1 MDRGHLP
8 KWKSREEEV
17 DKIILLSFYIQ
28 EGRKPLFFP
37 RIMKKL
43 IILFLLV
50 IASIGQ
56 AQINFSGVVTDV
68 LSGETIPSAV
78 LVWGEKK
85 DKGVVAD
92 VNGRFTAQLPKG
104 LQKIYFSA
112 VGYEEQI
119 LEVNIGSSP
128 VYRDVELVLIN
139 QKELLIVTDLAV
151 GRKVP
156 VAYSNID
163 MKRIDEE
170 LGGREMATLAN
181 TTPGAYATRAG
192 GGDGDARVTIR
203 GFSGPNVAVML
214 DGVPVNDMEN
224 GTVYWSNW
232 FGLDLVTQTAQIQ
245 RGLGASKLVIPAVG
259 GTMNIITRGIDQKRR
274 IQVKQEFAVD
284 AFSRTSFGMNTGKL
298 KNGWAF
304 SFAASVK
311 DGSGWVEGTPTQGVF
326 GFFKVEKKIKRHL
339 LSFYTLGAPQRHGQ
353 RSRQDAIAMYDRET
367 AERLGAP
374 TTFFLNSANP
384 DAQIFDGGINYN
396 PDVGYLQRYTL
407 VNGQRTELQSRE
419 MVNARENFYFKPQF
433 SLKDVWNINE
443 HSFLSTVAYMSIGR
457 GGGKRWHDN
466 LGVDDYL
473 PDGTVNV
480 QSFYDANSGATIPLF
495 SGPDYN
501 INPLVSTTERY
512 AASNYIKAS
521 MNEHQWTGVLSTYSN
536 QVNENFTLSG
546 GVDLRSYRGSHYR
559 KIIDLM
565 GADYIVTRSAY
576 DKNDPNL
583 VKREG
588 DIIDYNNDALV
599 RWGGLFGQMEYEDRK
614 ITSFISASAALT
626 GYNRIDYFLPKVYNA
641 NGVDVEVGFD
651 QPTNVPNYV
660 ALVSD
665 TTLVNGQQ
673 VVSGMPGAE
682 YQSTG
687 WLYRNTFTV
696 KYGFK
701 ATFDEHFSAFFNAG
715 YLNKA
720 PQFNQVYT
728 NGNQRF
734 ANIHNEII
742 MSNEVGFNWKYSK
755 LALNVNAYHTTWEN
769 RPYPFGLSV
778 PNPLDPSTNISVN
791 VRGMN
796 AKHSGIEWDAALKL
810 TDRLTIELLA
820 SFADWIWTS
829 GDTIYVRDDN
839 GNVMLRD
846 PEDPNSGPYTFV
858 YDANGVHVSDAAQ
871 TQFGAMLRYEWKN
884 GAYIKTRYTRFE
896 RYFAEFNPFT
906 LNGANAGRD
915 SWMIPGYGTF
925 ELHSGY
931 TFLAEANR
939 RWDLRCSVYN
949 LLNTKFITDATNNS
963 AFALYS
969 NRSNDFD
976 AASAGVFFGQGRW
989 FNVSLT
995 ATF

>member
-1 MDRGHLP
+1 
-8 KWKSREEEV
+8 
-17 DKIILLSFYIQ
+17 
-28 EGRKPLFFP
+28 
-37 RIMKKL
+37 MKKI
-43 IILFLLV
+43 IILFFLLTSLV
-50 IASIGQ
+50 SWTQ
-56 AQINFSGVVTDV
+56 NNFSGVVTDA

-85 DKGVVAD
+85 DKGAVAD
-92 VNGRFTAQLPKG
+92 INGKFSAQLPKG
-104 LQKIYFSA
+104 VQKIYFSA
-112 VGYEEQI
+112 VGYEEQM
-119 LEVNIGSSP
+119 LEVSFGTAPINM
-128 VYRDVELVLIN
+128 DVQLILIN
-139 QKELLIVTDLAV
+139 QRELLIVTDLAV

-274 IQVKQEFAVD
+274 IQVKQEFAVN

-311 DGSGWVEGTPTQGVF
+311 DGIGWVEGTPTQGVF
-326 GFFKVEKKIKRHL
+326 GFFKVEKKIKTHL
-339 LSFYTLGAPQRHGQ
+339 LSFYSLGAPQRHGQ

-367 AERLGAP
+367 AEKLGTP
-374 TTFFLNSANP
+374 TTFSMNSSNP
-384 DAQIFDGGINYN
+384 NAPIFDGGINYN
-396 PDVGYLQRYTL
+396 PDVGFLERYKW
-407 VNGQRTELQSRE
+407 VNGEKVDIQTRE

-433 SLKDVWNINE
+433 SLKDVWSIND
-443 HSFLSTVAYMSIGR
+443 HSFLSTVVYMSIGK
-457 GGGKRWHDN
+457 GGGKRWNSN
-466 LGVDDYL
+466 LGINDYL
-473 PDGTVNV
+473 PDGTVNI
-480 QSFYDANSGATIPLF
+480 QEFYDFNAGTKLPPF

-501 INPLVSTTERY
+501 INPLVSSSERF
-512 AASNYIKAS
+512 ASSNYIIAS
-521 MNEHQWTGVLSTYSN
+521 MNEHKWTGALSTYSN
-536 QVNENFTLSG
+536 QLNENFTISG
-546 GVDLRSYRGSHYR
+546 GLDLRSYRGSHYR
-559 KIIDLM
+559 KIVDLM
-565 GADYIVTRSAY
+565 GADYIVATGGE
-576 DKNDPNL
+576 DKNNLNL
-583 VKREG
+583 VKRVG
-588 DIIDYNNDALV
+588 DKIDYNNDALV
-599 RWGGLFGQMEYEDRK
+599 RWSGVFGQVEYEDRK
-614 ITSFISASAALT
+614 ITAFISGSTAVT
-626 GYNRIDYFLPKVYNA
+626 GYNRIDYFLPKVFDLD
-641 NGVDVEVGFD
+641 GKPVEVGYRV
-651 QPTNVPNYV
+651 PTNVTNYIS
-660 ALVSD
+660 LISD
-665 TTLVNGQQ
+665 TM
-673 VVSGMPGAE
+673 VVDGKVLTSNMEGSD

-687 WLYRNTFTV
+687 WLYRNTYTV

-701 ATFDEHFSAFFNAG
+701 ATFDDHFSAFFNAG

-734 ANIHNEII
+734 SNIHNEII
-742 MSNEVGFNWKYSK
+742 MSNEVGLNWKYSK
-755 LALNVNAYHTTWEN
+755 LALNVNAYYTTWEN
-769 RPYPFGLSV
+769 KPYPYGLSV

-796 AKHSGIEWDAALKL
+796 ARHMGLEMDAAYKI
-810 TDRLTIELLA
+810 TDRLTLEVLA

-871 TQFGAMLRYEWKN
+871 SQLGAMLRYEWKN
-884 GAYIKTRYTRFE
+884 GAYVKTRYTWFD
-896 RYFAEFNPFT
+896 RYFAELNPFT
-906 LNGANAGRD
+906 LNGANAGRE
-915 SWMIPGYGTF
+915 SWRLPSYGTL
-925 ELHSGY
+925 ELHTGY
-931 TFLAEANR
+931 TYVTESKN

-949 LLNTKFITDATNNS
+949 LLNDKFITDATNNS
-963 AFALYS
+963 TSALY
-969 NRSNDFD
+969 NLKSNDFD

>member
-1 MDRGHLP
+1 M
-8 KWKSREEEV
+8 KKFF
-17 DKIILLSFYIQ
+17 I
-28 EGRKPLFFP
+28 LFFA
-37 RIMKKL
+37 MTS
-43 IILFLLV
+43 LV
-50 IASIGQ
+50 GWSQ
-56 AQINFSGVVTDV
+56 NNFSGVVTDA

-85 DKGVVAD
+85 DKGAVAD
-92 VNGRFTAQLPKG
+92 VNGKFSAQLPKG
-104 LQKIYFSA
+104 VQKIYFSA
-112 VGYEEQI
+112 VGYEEQMQEI
-119 LEVNIGSSP
+119 SIGSKPLSM
-128 VYRDVELVLIN
+128 DVQLVLIN
-139 QKELLIVTDLAV
+139 QRELLIVTDLAV

-181 TTPGAYATRAG
+181 TTPGAYATRSG

-284 AFSRTSFGMNTGKL
+284 AFSRTSIGMNTGKL
-298 KNGWAF
+298 KDGWAF

-311 DGSGWVEGTPTQGVF
+311 SGQGWVDATPTEGVF
-326 GFFKVEKKIKRHL
+326 GFFKVEKKLKRHL
-339 LSFYTLGAPQRHGQ
+339 FSFYALGAPQRHGQ
-353 RSRQDAIAMYDRET
+353 RGRQDAIAMYDRET
-367 AERLGAP
+367 AENLGVP
-374 TTFFLNSANP
+374 TTYFNSSANP
-384 DAQIFDGGINYN
+384 NAAIFDGGINYN
-396 PDVGYLQRYTL
+396 PDKGYLERYTMMG
-407 VNGQRTELQSRE
+407 GQKTDIQSRE

-433 SLKDVWNINE
+433 SLKDVWNIND

-457 GGGKRWHDN
+457 GGGKRWNDN
-466 LGVDDYL
+466 LGVKDYL
-473 PDGTVNV
+473 ADGTVDV
-480 QSFYDANSGATIPLF
+480 QKFYDANSGATIPLF

-512 AASNYIKAS
+512 ATSNYIKAS
-521 MNEHQWTGVLSTYSN
+521 MNEHQWTGILSTYSN

-546 GVDLRSYRGSHYR
+546 GVDIRNYRGAHYR
-559 KIIDLM
+559 KVIDLM
-565 GADYIVTRSAY
+565 GADYIVTRSAF

-588 DIIDYNNDALV
+588 DIVDFNNDALV
-599 RWGGLFGQMEYEDRK
+599 RWGGLFGQMEYEDRRL
-614 ITSFISASAALT
+614 TAFISASTAMT
-626 GYNRIDYFLPKVYNA
+626 GYKRIDYSLPQVYNA
-641 NGVDVEVGFD
+641 NGVDVEVGYS
-651 QPTNVPNYV
+651 QPTNVPNYI
-660 ALVSD
+660 ALVKD
-665 TTLVNGQQ
+665 TTMLNGQQ
-673 VVSGMPGAE
+673 FVSGMSGAE

-687 WLYRNTFTV
+687 WLYRNTLTV

-701 ATFDEHFSAFFNAG
+701 TSFSDHFSAFFNAG

-742 MSNEVGFNWKYSK
+742 MSNEVGFNWKYPK

-769 RPYPFGLSV
+769 KPYPYGLSV

-796 AKHSGIEWDAALKL
+796 ARHMGLEMDAAYKI
-810 TDRLTIELLA
+810 TDRLTLEVLA

-839 GNVMLRD
+839 GNVMLKD

-858 YDANGVHVSDAAQ
+858 YDAYGVHVSDAAQ
-871 TQFGAMLRYEWKN
+871 TQLGAMLRYEWKN
-884 GAYIKTRYTRFE
+884 GAYLKTRYTWFD
-896 RYFAEFNPFT
+896 RYFAELNPFT
-906 LNGANAGRD
+906 LNGANAGRE
-915 SWMIPGYGTF
+915 SWRLPSYGTL
-925 ELHSGY
+925 ELHTGY
-931 TFLAEANR
+931 TYVTESKN

-949 LLNTKFITDATNNS
+949 LLNDKFITDATNNS
-963 AFALYS
+963 TSALY
-969 NRSNDFD
+969 NNKSNDFD
-976 AASAGVFFGQGRW
+976 AASAGVFFGQNRW

>member
-1 MDRGHLP
+1 M
-8 KWKSREEEV
+8 KQ
-17 DKIILLSFYIQ
+17 IFSFIFV
-28 EGRKPLFFP
+28 LFTS
-37 RIMKKL
+37 L
-43 IILFLLV
+43 
-50 IASIGQ
+50 GW
-56 AQINFSGVVTDV
+56 AQNNFSGVVKDV
-68 LSGETIPSAV
+68 LTGETIPSAV

-85 DKGVVAD
+85 DKGMVAD
-92 VNGRFTAQLPKG
+92 VNGKFATQLPQG
-104 LQKIYFSA
+104 VQKVYFSA
-112 VGYEEQI
+112 VGYEEQ
-119 LEVNIGSSP
+119 VHSVSIGKSP
-128 VYRDVELVLIN
+128 VYMEIELVLLN

-311 DGSGWVEGTPTQGVF
+311 SGQGWVDATPTEGVF
-326 GFFKVEKKIKRHL
+326 GFFKVEKKVNRHL
-339 LSFYTLGAPQRHGQ
+339 LSFYALGAPQRHGQ
-353 RSRQDAIAMYDRET
+353 RGRQDAIAMYDRET
-367 AERLGAP
+367 AKQLGVP
-374 TTFFLNSANP
+374 TTYFNSSANP
-384 DAQIFDGGINYN
+384 NAEIFDGGINYN
-396 PDVGYLQRYTL
+396 PDKGYLQRYTL
-407 VNGQRTELQSRE
+407 VDGQKTDLQSRE

-433 SLKDVWNINE
+433 SLKDVWNIND

-466 LGVDDYL
+466 LGIKDYL
-473 PDGTVNV
+473 PDGTVDV
-480 QSFYDANSGATIPLF
+480 QKFYDANSGATIPLF

-512 AASNYIKAS
+512 ATSNYIKAS
-521 MNEHQWTGVLSTYSN
+521 MNEHQWTGILSTYSN

-546 GVDLRSYRGSHYR
+546 GVDIRNYRGAHYR

-565 GADYIVTRSAY
+565 GADYIVTRSAF

-588 DIIDYNNDALV
+588 DIVDYNNDALV
-599 RWGGLFGQMEYEDRK
+599 RWGGLFGQMEYEDRRF
-614 ITSFISASAALT
+614 TAFISASTAIT
-626 GYNRIDYFLPKVYNA
+626 GYKRIDYFLPKVYDPE
-641 NGVDVEVGFD
+641 GVNVEVGYN

-660 ALVSD
+660 SLVPN
-665 TTLVNGQQ
+665 TTTIDGQKYY
-673 VVSGMPGAE
+673 SGMSGAE

-701 ATFDEHFSAFFNAG
+701 STFSDHFSAFFNAG

-742 MSNEVGFNWKYSK
+742 MSNEVGFNWKYPK
-755 LALNVNAYHTTWEN
+755 WALNVNAYHTTWEN
-769 RPYPFGLSV
+769 KPYPYGLSV

-796 AKHSGIEWDAALKL
+796 ARHMGLEMDAAYKI
-810 TDRLTIELLA
+810 TDRLTLEVLA

-839 GNVMLRD
+839 GNVMLKD

-871 TQFGAMLRYEWKN
+871 TQMGAMLRYEWKN
-884 GAYIKTRYTRFE
+884 GAYVKTRYTWFD
-896 RYFAEFNPFT
+896 RYFAELNPFT
-906 LNGANAGRD
+906 LNGANAGRE
-915 SWMIPGYGTF
+915 SWMLPSYGTL
-925 ELHSGY
+925 ELHTGY
-931 TFLAEANR
+931 TYVTESKN

-949 LLNTKFITDATNNS
+949 LLNDKFITDATNNS
-963 AFALYS
+963 TSALY
-969 NRSNDFD
+969 NNKSNDFD
-976 AASAGVFFGQGRW
+976 AASAGVFFGQNRW

>member
-1 MDRGHLP
+1 M
-8 KWKSREEEV
+8 KKFF
-17 DKIILLSFYIQ
+17 I
-28 EGRKPLFFP
+28 LFF
-37 RIMKKL
+37 
-43 IILFLLV
+43 LFTSL
-50 IASIGQ
+50 SGW
-56 AQINFSGVVTDV
+56 AQNNFSGVVTDA

-85 DKGVVAD
+85 DKGAVAD
-92 VNGRFTAQLPKG
+92 VNGKFSAQLPKG
-104 LQKIYFSA
+104 VQRLYFSA
-112 VGYEEQI
+112 VGYEEQMQ
-119 LEVNIGSSP
+119 EVKIGNSP
-128 VYRDVELVLIN
+128 TFLDVQLVLIN

-367 AERLGAP
+367 AEKLGAP

-480 QSFYDANSGATIPLF
+480 QSFYDANSGASIPLF

-546 GVDLRSYRGSHYR
+546 GVDLRSYRGAHYR

-565 GADYIVTRSAY
+565 GADYIVTRSAF
-576 DKNDPNL
+576 DKNDPSL

-614 ITSFISASAALT
+614 ITSFVSASAALT
-626 GYNRIDYFLPKVYNA
+626 GYNRIDYFLPKVYSV
-641 NGVDVEVGFD
+641 NGEDIEVGYS

-660 ALVSD
+660 ALVQD
-665 TTLVNGQQ
+665 TLLIDGQQ
-673 VVSGMPGAE
+673 LVSGMPGAE

-796 AKHSGIEWDAALKL
+796 AKHSGVEWDAALKL
-810 TDRLTIELLA
+810 TDRLTVEMLA

-906 LNGANAGRD
+906 LNGANAGRE

-931 TFLAEANR
+931 TFFAEANR

-949 LLNTKFITDATNNS
+949 LLNSKFITDATNNS

>member
-1 MDRGHLP
+1 M
-8 KWKSREEEV
+8 K
-17 DKIILLSFYIQ
+17 KIIIFVLLLNSFL
-28 EGRKPLFFP
+28 GH
-37 RIMKKL
+37 
-43 IILFLLV
+43 
-50 IASIGQ
+50 
-56 AQINFSGVVTDV
+56 AQNNFSGIISDV
-68 LSGETIPSAV
+68 ISGETIPSAV

-85 DKGVVAD
+85 DKGAVAD
-92 VNGRFTAQLPKG
+92 VNGKFNVQLTKG
-104 LQKIYFSA
+104 IQKVYFSA
-112 VGYEEQI
+112 VGYEEQV
-119 LEVNIGSSP
+119 LEVTIGNNP
-128 VYRDVELVLIN
+128 ITLDVQLVLIN

-181 TTPGAYATRAG
+181 TTPGAYSTRAG

-274 IQVKQEFAVD
+274 IQIKQEFAVD

-311 DGSGWVEGTPTQGVF
+311 NGKGWVDATPTEGVF
-326 GFFKVEKKIKRHL
+326 GFFKVEKKIERHV
-339 LSFYTLGAPQRHGQ
+339 LSFYALGAPQRHGQ
-353 RSRQDAIAMYDRET
+353 RGRQDAIALYDKET
-367 AERLGAP
+367 AEKLGVP
-374 TTFFLNSANP
+374 TTFNYNSANP
-384 DAQIFDGGINYN
+384 NAPIFDGGINYN
-396 PDVGYLQRYTL
+396 PDLGYLQRYTL
-407 VNGQRTELQSRE
+407 LNGQRTELQSRE

-433 SLKDVWNINE
+433 SFKDVWSINDQ
-443 HSFLSTVAYMSIGR
+443 SFLSTVAYMSIGR
-457 GGGKRWHDN
+457 GGGKRWHNN

-480 QSFYDANSGATIPLF
+480 QSFYDANSGGTIPLF
-495 SGPDYN
+495 LGPDYN
-501 INPLVSTTERY
+501 INPLVSSTERY
-512 AASNYIKAS
+512 ATSNFIKAS

-565 GADYIVTRSAY
+565 GADYIVTRSAF

-588 DIIDYNNDALV
+588 DIVDYNNDALI
-599 RWGGLFGQMEYEDRK
+599 RWGGLFGQMEYEDRR

-641 NGVDVEVGFD
+641 NGVDVEAGYNL
-651 QPTNVPNYV
+651 PTDGDNFVS
-660 ALVSD
+660 LVSD
-665 TTLVNGQQ
+665 TTLVNGLQ

-701 ATFDEHFSAFFNAG
+701 AAINDHFSAFFNAG

-728 NGNQRF
+728 NSNQRF
-734 ANIHNEII
+734 SNIHNEII
-742 MSNEVGFNWKYSK
+742 MSNEVGLNWKYSK
-755 LALNVNAYHTTWEN
+755 WAMNVNAYHTTWEN
-769 RPYPFGLSV
+769 KPYPYGLSV

-796 AKHSGIEWDAALKL
+796 ARHMGIEMDAALKL
-810 TDRLTIELLA
+810 TDRLTLEVLA
-820 SFADWIWTS
+820 SYADWIWTS

-839 GNVMLRD
+839 GNVMLKD

-871 TQFGAMLRYEWKN
+871 TQLGAMLRYEWKN
-884 GAYIKTRYTRFE
+884 GAYVKTRYMWFD
-896 RYFAEFNPFT
+896 RYFAELNPFT
-906 LNGANAGRD
+906 LNGDNAGRE
-915 SWMIPGYGTF
+915 SWRLPSYGMA
-925 ELHSGY
+925 ELHTGY
-931 TFLAEANR
+931 SFLSEANR
-939 RWDLRCSVYN
+939 RWDVRCSVYN
-949 LLNTKFITDATNNS
+949 LLNSKFITDATNNS
-963 AFALYS
+963 TSALYNDKS
-969 NRSNDFD
+969 NGFN

-995 ATF
+995 ASF